1 MRLVMRVSMLL
12 AVGGL
17 VWSQAITDAAAVVAG
32 GSVGTGA
39 GKKVGQGIA
48 AVLDNVSATTA
59 KAAKTEKVASVA
71 KPADNSSDKPAAKPS
86 QKASAGDGGG
96 GGSSSGGGTMLKT
109 SPGGVVKDHSL
120 VPPPP
125 AKKIVAV
132 VPPPPPLTPP
142 TPVVLTPVFVPPPP
156 PQATPEDL
164 KTIASG
170 ASRAEVLRFG
180 APSSRITMFDDGH
193 LVEIFRYQSRDTT
206 FGIVRLSDGSVASVQ
221 VR

>member
-1 MRLVMRVSMLL
+1 MRLVLRFSMLL

-39 GKKVGQGIA
+39 GKKVSEGITSVVGKVDSTA
-48 AVLDNVSATTA
+48 A
-59 KAAKTEKVASVA
+59 KAAAPSKAQLELDEEKRLGE
-71 KPADNSSDKPAAKPS
+71 KPSDRAAAKPS
-86 QKASAGDGGG
+86 QKASAGD
-96 GGSSSGGGTMLKT
+96 SSGSGGTMLKT

-125 AKKIVAV
+125 AKKVAV

-170 ASRAEVLRFG
+170 ASRAEVLRLG

-206 FGIVRLSDGSVASVQ
+206 FGIVRLSDGSVSSVQ